1 MQEQIAFSAAF
12 KKVDEVFPFKNYLD
26 QMCYYEMHSIVTALK
41 KMIPVFAGR
50 RLLDIGAGPMDKT
63 GILKTLGFDC
73 SATDDLSDP
82 WHLRNNNASLIK
94 DYARQI
100 GITFYHQKENNYEI
114 PFQKNS
120 FDVVCALSV
129 IEHLHESP
137 REFLNVMG
145 EFAKTNGYILVE
157 MPNSVNLRKRIS
169 VCFGKTNYNPV
180 GELFYSTSSY
190 RGHVREYT
198 LAETI
203 FILQQSG
210 FTIRH
215 SSTFEHIAYKKL
227 SAPLKQLYLALGH
240 LVPTF
245 RSGILVIAQKP
256 EGWKPAIRDE
266 EKYRMAISGAV
277 PKGVA

>member
-1 MQEQIAFSAAF
+1 MQLKVAFSAAF
-12 KKVDEVFPFKNYLD
+12 KKVGESFPIKDYLD
-26 QMCYYEMHSIVTALK
+26 QACYYEMYSIVKALK
-41 KMIPVFAGR
+41 KMIPVFEGR
-50 RLLDIGAGPMDKT
+50 RLLDIGSGPMDKT
-63 GILKTLGFDC
+63 GILQTLGFDC

-82 WHLRNNNASLIK
+82 WHLRNSNISLIK

-137 REFLNVMG
+137 REFINVMG

-169 VCFGKTNYNPV
+169 VFLGKTNYNPV
-180 GELFYSTSSY
+180 GELFYSTGLY

-198 LAETI
+198 LDETV
-203 FILQQSG
+203 FLLQQSG
-210 FTIRH
+210 FTVRH
-215 SSTFEHIAYKKL
+215 ASTFEHSAYKKL
-227 SAPLKQLYLALGH
+227 TNPLRQLYLAIGH
-240 LVPTF
+240 LAPTF
-245 RSGILVIAQKP
+245 RSGILIIAQKP
-256 EGWKPAIRDE
+256 EGWKPVMKDD
-266 EKYRMAISGAV
+266 EKYRVAISGAV